1 MAVITKYIVVRDGV
15 ELDQVFADK
24 KEAEAYDK
32 MLDAAQ
38 ELTRLIRQ
46 GDLPIDLDAETIDA
60 VAIHLAKNAPAV
72 TTILKSV
79 KPFKPS
85 PPVKDKDKTVPEGP
99 RQDKKKAPEPRAK
112 TGSKTN

>member
-38 ELTRLIRQ
+38 ELSGLISQ
-46 GDLPIDLDAETIDA
+46 GDLPIDLDTETIGA
-60 VAIHLAKNAPAV
+60 VAIYLAKNAPAV
-72 TTILKSV
+72 TRILKSV
-79 KPFKPS
+79 KPFKAPAAGS
-85 PPVKDKDKTVPEGP
+85 GKDKTATDGSKES
-99 RQDKKKAPEPRAK
+99 RKKAPESK
-112 TGSKTN
+112 TKAGSKAG